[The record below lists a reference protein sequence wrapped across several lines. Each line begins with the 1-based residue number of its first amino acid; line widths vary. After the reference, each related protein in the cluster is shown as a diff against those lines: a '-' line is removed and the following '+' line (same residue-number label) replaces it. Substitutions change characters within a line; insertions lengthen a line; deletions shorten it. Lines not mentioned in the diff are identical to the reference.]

1 MFIVVFEF
9 GVVLGVRSCFYCGV
23 VGVNGGCRVC
33 RVVFGLHVCVCLFV
47 CLSVCMSVCFVAVLW
62 LMGLSGLRALFGL
75 RRGFAV
81 VVRVACCNCIC
92 ALLCAGPRSN

>member
-33 RVVFGLHVCVCLFV
+33 RVV
-47 CLSVCMSVCFVAVLW
+47 SRAPVLKR
-62 LMGLSGLRALFGL
+62 M
-75 RRGFAV
+75 
-81 VVRVACCNCIC
+81 
-92 ALLCAGPRSN
+92 